1 MSDSTQLALLDETIS
16 YIRQRIQDTNTSV
29 AVLSDLTNVPKD
41 TINNIVYRRT
51 KNPGFEVLATLVYAL
66 GGSIDELAGK
76 ATNAPALPEGMVDAG
91 QSYRYIST
99 AWMHAFAL
107 AKANAT
113 EERRAKRVWMTVALT
128 LIVAIVVILIIDATN
143 GSIGYIRYAMGSI
156 ERMGGKIKSLFG

>member
-1 MSDSTQLALLDETIS
+1 MSDSTNTTLLDSTIS
-16 YIRQRIQDTNTSV
+16 YVRQQIQDTNTSI
-29 AVLSDLTNVPKD
+29 AALSDLTNVPKD
-41 TINNIVYRRT
+41 TINNIIYHRT
-51 KNPGFEVLATLVYAL
+51 KNPGFDTLAALVYAL

-76 ATNAPALPEGMVDAG
+76 ASNAPALPEGMVDAG
-91 QSYRYIST
+91 QAYRYIST

-107 AKANAT
+107 AKANAA
-113 EERRAKRVWMTVALT
+113 EERRAKRVWMIVALS